1 MGELKQDFQGYDF
14 TLLDEAKQ
22 AVEGVAENIQEATL
36 DQYTRVVKRL
46 STKGQLPIE
55 AAQTK
60 GSYYAYRAAWI
71 GYYAHQIRVQVGRL
85 KIWGKQWSEMD
96 PERWMQER
104 ALLRD
109 CLDQLQ
115 QCPPDPKRK
124 QRQRAIDY
132 DQAIAAGQKPD
143 FEYSN
148 ECREKGLEKSGAMCR
163 SKKHRTRSLPND
175 WRDGLFQAALDKP
188 SKHRLA
194 LAVLMCCGCRP
205 KELENGI
212 EIQLDPE
219 HQRITFVIISAKR
232 RSHAMETR
240 QFTIQNPQSLAF
252 RYLLSQSVLHG
263 KTLTLRQVN
272 YQAVSKEVERLG
284 RLAFEFSKEGIS
296 PYCLR
301 HAFSGDL
308 HAAGL
313 SREDIARC
321 LGHKTDET
329 QRHYSRSVKHSSGGF
344 KITDIHSTE
353 PVKALVDA
361 KIQKLI
367 ESQSASLRLF

>member
-14 TLLDEAKQ
+14 KILDEAKQ
-22 AVEGVAENIQEATL
+22 AIEGVAENIQEATL
-36 DQYTRVVKRL
+36 VQYTSVVKRL
-46 STKGQLPIE
+46 SIKGQLPIE

-85 KIWGKQWSEMD
+85 TIWGKQWSEMD
-96 PERWMQER
+96 PEH
-104 ALLRD
+104 
-109 CLDQLQ
+109 Q
-115 QCPPDPKRK
+115 Q
-124 QRQRAIDY
+124 
-132 DQAIAAGQKPD
+132 
-143 FEYSN
+143 
-148 ECREKGLEKSGAMCR
+148 
-163 SKKHRTRSLPND
+163 
-175 WRDGLFQAALDKP
+175 
-188 SKHRLA
+188 
-194 LAVLMCCGCRP
+194 
-205 KELENGI
+205 
-212 EIQLDPE
+212 
-219 HQRITFVIISAKR
+219 ITFVIISAKR
-232 RSHAMETR
+232 RSHAIETR

-284 RLAFEFSKEGIS
+284 CLAFEFSKVGIS
-296 PYCLR
+296 PYCFR

-308 HAAGL
+308 HATEL
-313 SREDIARC
+313 SREEIARC

-367 ESQSASLRLF
+367 ESQSALPRLL